1 MRCGMQCAP
10 QSISVSEKL
19 FTRQAFLRGTPQLC
33 VGPPHLWLRHLL
45 FVVDSSLN
53 QVFFDSPIV
62 CAPVPIHNGKIVD
75 WNESETNGN
84 EQKLC

>member
-1 MRCGMQCAP
+1 MINNLKERERVAD
-10 QSISVSEKL
+10 
-19 FTRQAFLRGTPQLC
+19 
-33 VGPPHLWLRHLL
+33 PHLWLRHPL

-53 QVFFDSPIV
+53 HFFIVFFDSPIV
-62 CAPVPIHNGKIVD
+62 CASVPIHNGKIVD